1 MKLTNRQPNLQYKV
15 KHRLH
20 PLSKAQRVRMFIG
33 NPQRF
38 LDRLAITLNI
48 FFIFIVLLIT
58 IYLAG
63 DLL

>member
-1 MKLTNRQPNLQYKV
+1 
-15 KHRLH
+15 
-20 PLSKAQRVRMFIG
+20 MFIA

-48 FFIFIVLLIT
+48 FFIFIVVLIS